1 MSLINICDRTNITSF
16 LCILL
21 DKSDTYRIYL
31 ESEGIRNLWYIP
43 GICQVYDHT
52 GHIPGIFV
60 WSYTWHIMT
69 PEEKIKRGNRTE
81 RDYAA
86 MMPKKFRT
94 PATKK

>member
-1 MSLINICDRTNITSF
+1 M
-16 LCILL
+16 
-21 DKSDTYRIYL
+21 
-31 ESEGIRNLWYIP
+31 
-43 GICQVYDHT
+43 YDHT